1 MSVKGL
7 LSEELVM
14 ERVKDVF
21 DPEIH
26 MSIVELGLVYGV
38 EVSDDGVVTVT
49 YTLTS
54 PAAPLGA
61 VIDGQIQDVLIDLPG
76 VKQVIGK
83 LTFSPPWDPRTMAS
97 DDVKMQLGSGR
108 ARARARCRGDSATRE
123 ECLGANQLCSACTD
137 NPMYSAPD
145 CTIRVLPTVPR
156 SLHLCDKSPAW
167 RRSRAWPQ
175 AGVVADLSIL
185 GGQISR

>member
-7 LSEELVM
+7 LSEDLIM
-14 ERVKDVF
+14 ERLRDVF

-38 EVSDDGVVTVT
+38 NVADDGEVEVT

-54 PAAPLGA
+54 PGCPLGP

-76 VKQVIGK
+76 VKRVVGK

-97 DDVKMQLGSGR
+97 DDVKMQLG
-108 ARARARCRGDSATRE
+108 
-123 ECLGANQLCSACTD
+123 
-137 NPMYSAPD
+137 
-145 CTIRVLPTVPR
+145 I
-156 SLHLCDKSPAW
+156 W
-167 RRSRAWPQ
+167 
-175 AGVVADLSIL
+175 
-185 GGQISR
+185 

>member
-7 LSEELVM
+7 LSEDLIM
-14 ERVKDVF
+14 ERLKDVF

-38 EVSDDGVVTVT
+38 NVADDGEVEVT

-54 PAAPLGA
+54 PGCPLGP

-76 VKQVIGK
+76 VKRVVGK

-97 DDVKMQLGSGR
+97 DDVKMQLG
-108 ARARARCRGDSATRE
+108 
-123 ECLGANQLCSACTD
+123 
-137 NPMYSAPD
+137 
-145 CTIRVLPTVPR
+145 I
-156 SLHLCDKSPAW
+156 W
-167 RRSRAWPQ
+167 
-175 AGVVADLSIL
+175 
-185 GGQISR
+185 